1 MMKGGSF
8 RVRRVADWLG
18 AAATEDMTK
27 TGGLA
32 GGQGKVVTKTELAS
46 PLSQLRFLLTSSR
59 RESTDLEALLLSA
72 PKTPGHERLVS
83 AS

>member
-1 MMKGGSF
+1 MKGGSF

-18 AAATEDMTK
+18 ATATEDMTK

-46 PLSQLRFLLTSSR
+46 PLTQLDI
-59 RESTDLEALLLSA
+59 STDVFSKGIYR
-72 PKTPGHERLVS
+72 P
-83 AS
+83 

>member
-18 AAATEDMTK
+18 AAAAEDTTK

-46 PLSQLRFLLTSSR
+46 HPIQL
-59 RESTDLEALLLSA
+59 EISTDIFSKGIYR
-72 PKTPGHERLVS
+72 P
-83 AS
+83 